1 MTSKHDYII
10 LLKDCLMDKL
20 HFLVATLKK
29 KQQQENQPNMNF
41 AWVSEFHIICLTVT
55 IC

>member
-1 MTSKHDYII
+1 MTSKHDSII

-20 HFLVATLKK
+20 QFLVATLKK
-29 KQQQENQPNMNF
+29 KKENQPNMNF
-41 AWVSEFHIICLTVT
+41 AWVSEFHVICLTVT